1 MKVSRKIQKR
11 LTQRSAD
18 KETGLSLVETL
29 IAIALFAVIAVM
41 AISIISTT
49 MNSTTR
55 FSSVSTT
62 QTEVAQASAI
72 IQRDISLARS
82 ITVASAYQVSFTTK
96 QDNLDYKTTL
106 FYYNPATSTAIPA
119 GIDPNQLPNY
129 AAIIQ
134 LRTAVTSGKNSQTII
149 VKGYDPAAYPGGSN
163 SLFSYFDAA
172 NDEITPA
179 NLNTQNKRDGITR
192 VGFRIAA
199 KAAGRGSYIQIESS
213 ATPAAYLPQGVNVQD
228 INSGPPICPAN
239 LDANITAQETKST
252 LNWNAPAGSTSY
264 TLYRYNMSA
273 GNVLE
278 KSYVVANPDVTNYV
292 DSGLEWGNTYR
303 YSIQSNGPQGS
314 SNLCGGVDV
323 TVVPDVNRFVNLN
336 TLQQSLTATKSG
348 TGTETLAAP
357 NVSNVPTNTKVT
369 TQIESGNRYTVARNQ
384 TNQISWDQSFGTAG
398 FRVYAAPYN
407 AATSTPLVTI
417 SSGTLYWQDRAN
429 FGDIKSYVVTSFNA
443 GGESKPSASVTLTS
457 PPKASTFVQPKGYN
471 TPEQLNAAN
480 SGVDEVRPDTS
491 TRSTTT
497 DNNLIVKT
505 RAPNT
510 VGFKTYKRSEIAA
523 TADCALVGSSPVLNF
538 AGSNTTDSNAEWG
551 SVSCY
556 QFVPFND
563 AGDGEASDPLE
574 VKQFPGNFNMAT
586 FESSPYRHINTGVAL
601 PSGTQC
607 WVSSPN
613 GRTDTP
619 CIDGSGM
626 TSDNRFALGL
636 FGTVENLQ
644 TTLTTS
650 WNESKNAY
658 GDYTINKVRTESGGI
673 QDQGSQRSSNTAP
686 YVVGSQSSRF
696 VNEMPGSVFTV
707 NVVSKSLAGL
717 SRTSDTKESV
727 VTVPDIPKAMD
738 LNFQSRSELTYPDD
752 YYRIKVLVDT
762 GIVRGLASSVVANA
776 SSATGMNTGTFAP
789 NSGVQATYTPQYA
802 TGYHAENTYS
812 VLFRNGVSAFSNG
825 IGRSGFVTPGCST
838 PCGSSFGDTPEKYP
852 NYYAGGHYRY
862 NAGGTATEGVDGGT
876 NGPAKP
882 PALPPTAPAMP
893 VGSGV
898 PDGQTYNCSIISED
912 HPLYTSEYGCAY
924 GDGIPRTPTT
934 LRVASINTTSVALAW
949 TASPY
954 ASGYVISS
962 TVNGATTKTTVATN
976 SGTITVPAGT
986 TATITVSAYNSAASS
1001 PQSAVLTVRIP
1012 AVPTGIKLV
1021 SVAGNTAN
1029 IAWNAAANATSYQL
1043 TMVSNG
1049 VTTTGTTTTLAYA
1062 VPLTPGYAT
1071 VVTIKAI
1078 NGAATSA
1085 ASAAF
1090 TINGPGA
1097 PTGLSLVS
1105 LSGGTANITWTAVA
1119 NAASYSIITVVSG
1132 VTTTYSNVD
1141 TTFSLPVTAGK
1152 DISVTVKAVNA
1163 AGTSPA
1169 STALLIE
1176 SPGIPTGLKVVSS
1189 SGTTVTV
1196 GWTAVTNATSYRVNR
1211 VVNGVTTTYTTGAVQ
1226 LALTI
1231 PFDTDSSFTVQA
1243 VTAAGG
1249 ISTASAPFSLDTQV
1263 STPPAA
1269 TNLRVT
1275 DNTTGDS
1282 VTIAW
1287 NAVTCASGTPNYQF
1301 DWVSKTGTSAWSTTP
1316 SYTTTSVIEGKTEQW
1331 RVIASCLSGSTRSA
1345 SSTSAPAS
1353 FTPKVQTP
1361 GAPGY
1366 APTPNQTSPYL
1377 VNSNVTFS
1385 FNTGVCGTMKPTYL
1399 LYLNGV
1405 YVRSGTSTVADNV
1418 GSTAQTL
1425 SYTYRVACYNATY
1438 DYTTPSSPMSPA
1450 TSVAVVTAPAKPSN
1464 FQVTRIYGA
1473 TVTFSWTGV
1482 AAGTSYELDFNGST
1496 KTINSTSNS
1505 TITTTKV
1512 GKIRNQAFNNA
1523 VGTSQPAPEAFPVA
1537 KLTTID
1543 ANGYSST
1550 TDSTTSVDM
1559 PRMRI
1564 FTRER
1569 QGFVPQPNTAG
1580 VDSRADSALVSADGL
1595 RMTVL
1600 RTDRKMVTYNLSDN
1614 SVLWS
1619 SNNQGG
1625 IPYVDHWVLETN
1637 GEHAMYANPSS
1648 WTKVWNGWQ
1657 NLDMMVQENA
1667 TTGSATG
1674 RINGLKYSGGWQFVA
1689 AHQ

>member
-11 LTQRSAD
+11 LTLRSAD

-29 IAIALFAVIAVM
+29 IAIALFAVVAVM

-55 FSSVSTT
+55 FSNVSTT

-82 ITVASAYQVSFTTK
+82 ITVASAYQVTYTTK

-106 FYYNPATSTAIPA
+106 FYYNPSTSTAIPA
-119 GIDPNQLPNY
+119 GIDTNQLPNY

-134 LRTAVTSGKNSQTII
+134 LRTAVTSGKNSQTIL
-149 VKGYDPAAYPGGSN
+149 VKGYDPAAYPGGNN
-163 SLFSYFDAA
+163 SLFTYFDAT
-172 NDEITPA
+172 NTEITPA
-179 NLNTQNKRDGITR
+179 NLNSQNKRDGIAR

-213 ATPAAYLPQGVNVQD
+213 ATPSAYLPQGVNVQD

-239 LDANITAQETKST
+239 LDASIVEGDLKSA
-252 LNWNAPAGSTSY
+252 LNWNAPAGATSY
-264 TLYRYNMSA
+264 TLYRYNMSS

-278 KSYVVANPDVTNYV
+278 KSYIVANPDVTTFN
-292 DSGLEWGNTYR
+292 DTGLDWGNTYR
-303 YSIQSNGPQGS
+303 YAIQSNGPQGS
-314 SNLCGGVDV
+314 STLCGLVDV
-323 TVVPDVNRFVNLN
+323 TVVPEVNRFVNLN

-348 TGTETLAAP
+348 NGAETLAAP
-357 NVSNVPTNTKVT
+357 NVSNVPTNTKST
-369 TQIESGNRYTVARNQ
+369 TQIASGNRYTVARNQ

-398 FRVYAAPYN
+398 FRVYVN
-407 AATSTPLVTI
+407 GSSTPAATI
-417 SSGTLYWQDRAN
+417 SSGTLYWQDMAN
-429 FGDIKSYVVTSFNA
+429 FGDIKSYRVSSFNS
-443 GGESKPSASVTLTS
+443 GGESLLSPSVTLTS
-457 PPKASTFVQPKGYN
+457 PPKKSTFVEPKGYN
-471 TPEQLNAAN
+471 TPEQLAAAA
-480 SGVDEVRPDTS
+480 SGTDLVRPDTS

-505 RAPNT
+505 RAANT

-523 TADCALVGSSPVLNF
+523 TADCALVGSTPVLNF
-538 AGSNTTDSNAEWG
+538 AGSDTTDSNAEWG

-563 AGDGEASDPLE
+563 AGEGEASDPLE

-607 WVSSPN
+607 WVSAPT

-619 CIDGSGM
+619 CIDGRNM
-626 TSDNRFALGL
+626 ATDNRFALGL

-658 GDYTINKVRTESGGI
+658 GDYTINKIRTESAGV

-686 YVVGSQSSRF
+686 YVIGSQSSRF

-707 NVVSKSLAGL
+707 SVVSKSLAGL

-762 GIVRGLASSVVANA
+762 GIVRGLATSVVANA
-776 SSATGMNTGTFAP
+776 SSTTGVNTGNFAP
-789 NSGVQATYTPQYA
+789 NSGVQATYTPKYA

-812 VLFRNGVSAFSNG
+812 VLVKNGVSAFSNG

-862 NAGGTATEGVDGGT
+862 NAGGTATAGIDGGT

-882 PALPPTAPAMP
+882 PALPPTAPNMP

-912 HPLYTSEYGCAY
+912 HSLYLSEYGCAY

-934 LRVASINTTSVALAW
+934 LRVTSIDTTSVALAW

-954 ASGYVISS
+954 ASGYVVSS
-962 TVNGATTKTTVATN
+962 TVNGTTTKTNFASN

-986 TATITVSAYNSAASS
+986 TATITVNSKNSAASS
-1001 PQSAVLTVRIP
+1001 PQSAVLTVKIP
-1012 AVPTGIKLV
+1012 AIPTGIKLV
-1021 SVAGNTAN
+1021 SISGNTAN
-1029 IAWNAAANATSYQL
+1029 IAWNSAANAVSYKI
-1043 TMVSNG
+1043 TMVRNG

-1062 VPLTPGYAT
+1062 VPLSSGYPT
-1071 VVTIKAI
+1071 TVTIQAI
-1078 NGAATSA
+1078 NGAAISDDSA
-1085 ASAAF
+1085 PFA
-1090 TINGPGA
+1090 INGPGI
-1097 PTGLSLVS
+1097 PTGLSLTS
-1105 LSGGTANITWTAVA
+1105 LSAGTANITWTAVT
-1119 NAASYSIITVVSG
+1119 NAASYTITTVISG
-1132 VTTTYSNVD
+1132 VTTTYSNAD
-1141 TTFSLPVTAGK
+1141 TTFALPVTPGR
-1152 DISVTVKAVNA
+1152 DISVTVNAVNA
-1163 AGTSPA
+1163 AGTSPSSA
-1169 STALLIE
+1169 ALLVKT
-1176 SPGIPTGLKVVSS
+1176 PGTPTGLKVVST

-1196 GWTAVTNATSYRVNR
+1196 GWTAATNATSYRVNR
-1211 VVNGVTTTYTTGAVQ
+1211 VVDGVTTTYTTSAVQ

-1249 ISTASAPFSLDTQV
+1249 IGIRSASFSLDTQV

-1269 TNLRVT
+1269 TNLRTTV
-1275 DNTTGDS
+1275 NTTGDS

-1287 NAVTCASGTPNYQF
+1287 NAVTCSTGTANYQF
-1301 DWVSKTGTSAWSTTP
+1301 DWVSKSGTSAWSTATT
-1316 SYTTTSVIEGKTEQW
+1316 YTTTSVTEGKTEQW

-1345 SSTSAPAS
+1345 SSTSAAAT
-1353 FTPKVQTP
+1353 FTPKVQQT
-1361 GAPGY
+1361 A
-1366 APTPNQTSPYL
+1366 APTAPLRINKTGSFL
-1377 VNSNVTFS
+1377 VNTNAIFAFPSNTCLSGSV
-1385 FNTGVCGTMKPTYL
+1385 PTYF
-1399 LYLNGV
+1399 LYANGT
-1405 YVRSGTSTVADNV
+1405 YVTSGTSNV
-1418 GSTAQTL
+1418 SVSVGGTARTA
-1425 SYTYRVACYNATY
+1425 SYTYRVSCYNATH
-1438 DYTTPSSPMSPA
+1438 DYTTPTSPDSPSL
-1450 TSVAVVTAPAKPSN
+1450 SVVVVSAPAKASN
-1464 FQVTRIYGA
+1464 FKVTRIYGA

-1482 AAGTSYELDFNGST
+1482 SAGSEYELTFNGSS
-1496 KTINSTSNS
+1496 KTIASTSNG

-1512 GKIRNQAFNNA
+1512 GAIRNQNYNNA
-1523 VGTSQPAPEAFPVA
+1523 TGTNQPKAHGFPTA
-1537 KLTTID
+1537 SLTTYD

-1550 TDSTTSVDM
+1550 TDATVAVEM
-1559 PRMRI
+1559 ARMRI
-1564 FTRER
+1564 FTNEYN
-1569 QGFVPQPNTAG
+1569 GFLPITNAAG
-1580 VDSRADSALVSADGL
+1580 ADSRDGSALVSGDG
-1595 RMTVL
+1595 RYMTVL
-1600 RTDRKMVTYNLSDN
+1600 QTNRNMVTWDLQTGTA
-1614 SVLWS
+1614 VWS
-1619 SNNQGG
+1619 SWGNASM
-1625 IPYVDHWVLETN
+1625 YVDHWILDTA
-1637 GEHAMYANPSS
+1637 GTHAFYQNPSS
-1648 WTKVWNGWQ
+1648 WVQIWSGWRG
-1657 NLDMMVQENA
+1657 LDMMVQENA
-1667 TTGSATG
+1667 GQGSAPG
-1674 RINGLKYSGGWQFVA
+1674 RINGLEYTGGKWLFVG